1 MATFTLA
8 LSPERGFQRTRE
20 QSACRAEALAPTFRK
35 ERWGPVLPCLPLTA
49 MLLGRSVCPV
59 LPGPQRK
66 VCLPNVCTRS
76 AATVHQGPLRCCG
89 RRVTV
94 LPWPSLALGF
104 PCCPESWEDPA
115 GSTRKD
121 SVLHLCKLCTTAAM
135 AQTHGRVCVAFEVLW
150 GLTDKYVWNDCED
163 GPSWRGRTA
172 EGFLVSALPACI
184 LPERGLGGGGSCL
197 LHGVAL
203 SGFEQSPDGPSEAGC
218 TVNVY

>member
-8 LSPERGFQRTRE
+8 SSPERGFQRTQE
-20 QSACRAEALAPTFRK
+20 QPACRAEALAPTFRK
-35 ERWGPVLPCLPLTA
+35 ERWGPRSPLPPTDSHA
-49 MLLGRSVCPV
+49 
-59 LPGPQRK
+59 PGQES
-66 VCLPNVCTRS
+66 LPNFAGTSEEGLFAKCLHMLSSHS
-76 AATVHQGPLRCCG
+76 ASGPLCCCG

-121 SVLHLCKLCTTAAM
+121 SVLHLCNLCTTAAM

-163 GPSWRGRTA
+163 GPSWRGQDCRTVP
-172 EGFLVSALPACI
+172 GLCSARLHSAR
-184 LPERGLGGGGSCL
+184 ERAGRGRQL
-197 LHGVAL
+197 L
-203 SGFEQSPDGPSEAGC
+203 SSRGC
-218 TVNVY
+218 PLWI